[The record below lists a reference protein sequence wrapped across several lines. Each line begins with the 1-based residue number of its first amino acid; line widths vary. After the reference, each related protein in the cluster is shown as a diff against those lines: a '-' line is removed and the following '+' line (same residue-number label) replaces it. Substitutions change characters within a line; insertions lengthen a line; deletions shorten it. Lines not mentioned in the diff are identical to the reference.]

1 MKKTK
6 KELKNSRQP
15 FEALVAAKE
24 VIKKRKRF
32 ARNQEAKSKLA
43 RFEITGKT

>member
-24 VIKKRKRF
+24 VIKNGNASR
-32 ARNQEAKSKLA
+32 
-43 RFEITGKT
+43 EIKKQKQVSSF

>member
-1 MKKTK
+1 LNSANEKNQ

-15 FEALVAAKE
+15 FEALVATKE

-32 ARNQEAKSKLA
+32 ARNQEAKAS
-43 RFEITGKT
+43 